1 MTADLL
7 TNLLSRRA
15 LLRAGLGAAA
25 LLAGAGRRAFAAQN
39 PSLAPDDIQD
49 LDRVST
55 YLNSITTATSEF
67 TQFSDEGDM
76 AEGVLYMSRPGR
88 VRFEYTK
95 PSTLP
100 VIICDGTWVA
110 LDDRSLKSVSRY
122 PLNATPL
129 SILLRENVDLAG
141 DTRIVGVERQ
151 PGVLSVTARDDKGI
165 AQGELTLVF
174 RDPGLELRNWVVKDA
189 QGYYTTVAVRG
200 LRQGVSLDPALFRVP
215 DYGGGSGL
223 QKH

>member
-1 MTADLL
+1 MFG
-7 TNLLSRRA
+7 RVRA
-15 LLRAGLGAAA
+15 SDKSSLG
-25 LLAGAGRRAFAAQN
+25 
-39 PSLAPDDIQD
+39 PEDIQD
-49 LDRVST
+49 LGRVSA
-55 YLNSITTATSEF
+55 YLNGITTATSEF
-67 TQFSDEGDM
+67 TQFSQEGDM

-95 PSTLP
+95 PTTLP
-100 VIICDGTWVA
+100 VIVCDGTWVA
-110 LDDRSLKSVSRY
+110 VDNQSLKSVSRY

-141 DTRIVGVERQ
+141 DTRVVAVERQ

-189 QGYYTTVAVRG
+189 QGYYTTIAVRG
-200 LRQGVSLDPALFRVP
+200 LRQGVSLDPALFKVP
-215 DYGGGSGL
+215 DYSSNRPR
-223 QKH
+223 KH